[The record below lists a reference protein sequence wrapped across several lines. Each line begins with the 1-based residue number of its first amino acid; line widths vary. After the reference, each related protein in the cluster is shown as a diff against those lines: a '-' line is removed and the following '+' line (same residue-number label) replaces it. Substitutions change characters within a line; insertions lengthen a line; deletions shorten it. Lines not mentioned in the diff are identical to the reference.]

1 MLSRYLH
8 PTRYKAQPSTELL
21 GQDTLSRKPLSAMVG
36 AMTIAGSS
44 SAFMTRLKGDICS
57 GKTMF
62 PELGQKQQNE
72 EKAK

>member
-1 MLSRYLH
+1 
-8 PTRYKAQPSTELL
+8 
-21 GQDTLSRKPLSAMVG
+21 MVG

-57 GKTMF
+57 GKTVF
-62 PELGQKQQNE
+62 PELGQKWQNE